1 MNSAQANTENAA
13 QTPSD
18 TDRLFE
24 EILSARERVYCVGDA
39 TPLQQLPL
47 PELDA
52 DVWVKRE
59 DLGPIKAYKW
69 RGSYNAMAAL
79 SPEQRAKG
87 IVAASAGNHAQGV
100 ALAAKALDC
109 RAIIF
114 MPRST
119 PEVKQSEVLRFG
131 GENIEIRLTGDTY
144 DDAGIAA
151 REFCE
156 ATSGV
161 YIHPYDDVVT
171 MGGQGTLADEV
182 VMSGE
187 GPFDRVYVA
196 IGGGGLAAAVA
207 CWLKRY
213 WPNVKVY
220 GVEGVEQ
227 ASMKA
232 AIENGGPVELEYVDV
247 FCDGTAVR
255 KAGAVTYGYCR
266 DLLDG
271 IVTVTN
277 DEVCHSIRTL
287 WETLRVIPE
296 PSGAM
301 GLAGFHKHH
310 QAGEVAAGEKV
321 LTIISG
327 ANMDFAQLS
336 GISHRAGIGSKHRRF
351 LRVPIPEGK
360 GSLVQFLEQ
369 LPENISIIDLQY
381 GRTDSDVQYPVL
393 GLIGSKEDYNQLDT
407 VLDQRGANA
416 SDVSTDEDV
425 DYRIINYSPELFRH
439 PLFINI
445 EFPERAGAFLQ
456 FMNEVKDLASLCYF
470 NYAYSGER
478 VGRALVGMEFASAE
492 AQATCL
498 QRILGMQ
505 GKCIR
510 AAREVSNETF
520 YRLTGHQRCKD

>member
-1 MNSAQANTENAA
+1 MKSADATS

-18 TDRLFE
+18 MNRLFE
-24 EILSARERVYCVGDA
+24 EILAARERVYNVGES

-47 PELDA
+47 PDLNTQ
-52 DVWVKRE
+52 VWVKRE

-69 RGSYNAMAAL
+69 RGAYNAMAAL
-79 SPEQRAKG
+79 EPEQRAKG

-100 ALAAKALDC
+100 ALAAKSLNCQAV
-109 RAIIF
+109 IF
-114 MPRST
+114 MPCST

-131 GENIEIRLTGDTY
+131 GDNVEIRLIGDTY
-144 DDAGIAA
+144 DDAGLAA
-151 REFCE
+151 REFCQQ
-156 ATSGV
+156 TSAV

-196 IGGGGLAAAVA
+196 IGGGGLAAALA

-213 WPNVKVY
+213 WPEIKVY
-220 GVEGVEQ
+220 GVEGIEQ

-232 AIENGGPVELEYVDV
+232 AIENGAPIELDYVDV

-271 IVTVTN
+271 VITVTN
-277 DEVCHSIRTL
+277 DEVCDAIRTL

-301 GLAGFHKHH
+301 GLAGFYKHYH
-310 QAGEVAAGEKV
+310 AGEVATGDKV
-321 LTIISG
+321 LTVISG

-336 GISHRAGIGSKHRRF
+336 GISHRAGIGSNQRRF

-369 LPENISIIDLQY
+369 LPESISIVDLQY
-381 GRTDSDVQYPVL
+381 GRTDSEIQYPVL
-393 GLIGSKEDYNQLDT
+393 GLIGSKEDYQQLDS
-407 VLDQRGANA
+407 VLQQRGASA

-425 DYRIINYSPELFRH
+425 DYRIINYSPELFLY

-445 EFPERAGAFLQ
+445 EFPERAGAFLR
-456 FMNEVKDLASLCYF
+456 FMNGVKDISSLCYF
-470 NYAYSGER
+470 NYSYSGER
-478 VGRALVGMEFASAE
+478 VGRALVGMEFSNAE
-492 AQATCL
+492 DQQACL
-498 QRILGMQ
+498 KRILGMRGQ
-505 GKCIR
+505 GIR

-520 YRLTGHQRCKD
+520 YRLTGHQR

>member
-1 MNSAQANTENAA
+1 MKPT
-13 QTPSD
+13 D
-18 TDRLFE
+18 TNRLFE
-24 EILSARERVYCVGDA
+24 EILNARERVYNVGEA

-47 PELDA
+47 PSLDV

-69 RGSYNAMAAL
+69 RGSYNAMACL

-87 IVAASAGNHAQGV
+87 LVAASAGNHAQGV
-100 ALAAKALDC
+100 ALGAKALGC
-109 RAIIF
+109 KAVIF

-119 PEVKQSEVLRFG
+119 PEVKQREVLRFG
-131 GENIEIRLTGDTY
+131 GEAVQIRLVGDTY
-144 DDAGIAA
+144 DDAGVAA
-151 REFCE
+151 REFC
-156 ATSGV
+156 ASSGGV
-161 YIHPYDDVVT
+161 YIHPYDDEVV

-182 VMSGE
+182 VMSGK

-213 WPNVKVY
+213 WPEVKVY

-232 AIENGGPVELEYVDV
+232 AIEAGGPTELDYVDV

-255 KAGAVTYGYCR
+255 KAGAVTFGYCQE
-266 DLLDG
+266 LLDG
-271 IVTVTN
+271 IVTVSN
-277 DEVCHSIRTL
+277 DEVCHAIRNL

-301 GLAGFHKHH
+301 ALAGFY
-310 QAGEVAAGEKV
+310 QDYEAGKCSPGDKV
-321 LTIISG
+321 LTIVSG
-327 ANMDFAQLS
+327 ANMDFAQLA
-336 GISHRAGIGSKHRRF
+336 GIATRAGIGSKHRRF

-360 GSLVQFLEQ
+360 GSLVGFLRE
-369 LPENISIIDLQY
+369 LPEEISIVDLQY

-393 GLIGSKEDYNQLDT
+393 GLIGSEEDYQ
-407 VLDQRGANA
+407 VLDQVIQSRGVAA

-425 DYRIINYSPELFRH
+425 DYRIINYSPELFRF

-445 EFPERAGAFLQ
+445 EFPERAGAFLE
-456 FMNEVKDLASLCYF
+456 FMSEVRDLASLCYF

-478 VGRALVGMEFASAE
+478 VGRALVGMEFSSE
-492 AQATCL
+492 DAQLACRE
-498 QRILGMQ
+498 RIMAMQ
-505 GKCIR
+505 GGAIR

-520 YRLTGHQRCKD
+520 YRLTGHKRED

>member
-1 MNSAQANTENAA
+1 MKSAQASSSTS
-13 QTPSD
+13 SD
-18 TDRLFE
+18 TNRLFE
-24 EILSARERVYCVGDA
+24 EILAARERVYNVGKA

-47 PELDA
+47 PNLDA
-52 DVWVKRE
+52 QVWVKRE

-69 RGSYNAMAAL
+69 RGAYNAMAAL
-79 SPEQRAKG
+79 NSEQRDKG

-100 ALAAKALDC
+100 ALAAKSLNCKAV
-109 RAIIF
+109 IF
-114 MPRST
+114 MPCST
-119 PEVKQSEVLRFG
+119 PEVKQSEVKRFG
-131 GENIEIRLTGDTY
+131 GENVEIRLIGDTY
-144 DDAGIAA
+144 DDAGMAA
-151 REFCE
+151 HEFCQ
-156 ATSGV
+156 SSDGI

-182 VMSGE
+182 VMSGK

-196 IGGGGLAAAVA
+196 IGGGGLAAALA

-213 WPNVKVY
+213 WPDVKVY
-220 GVEGVEQ
+220 GVEGIEQ
-227 ASMKA
+227 ASMTA
-232 AIENGGPVELEYVDV
+232 AIANGGPVELNYVDV

-255 KAGAVTYGYCR
+255 KAGASTYEYCR

-271 IVTVTN
+271 IITVTN

-301 GLAGFHKHH
+301 GLAGFHKHY
-310 QAGEVAAGEKV
+310 QAGKVTSGEKV
-321 LTIISG
+321 LTVISG

-336 GISHRAGIGSKHRRF
+336 GIAHRAGIGSNQRRF

-369 LPENISIIDLQY
+369 LPEDISIVDLQY
-381 GRTDSDVQYPVL
+381 GRTDSDVQFPVL
-393 GLIGSKEDYNQLDT
+393 GLIGSEADYLQLDS

-425 DYRIINYSPELFRH
+425 DYRIINYAPALFKN

-445 EFPERAGAFLQ
+445 EFPERAGAFLR
-456 FMNEVKDLASLCYF
+456 FMNEVKDVASLCYF
-470 NYAYSGER
+470 NYSYSGER
-478 VGRALVGMEFASAE
+478 VGRALVGMEFASE
-492 AQATCL
+492 GDRQSCL
-498 QRILGMQ
+498 KHILTMC
-505 GKCIR
+505 GKNIR
-510 AAREVSNETF
+510 AAREVSDETF
-520 YRLTGHQRCKD
+520 YRLTGHQR